1 MDKLFVCLL
10 VAAASIDRGSSI
22 ACYQCFSVNGSNPAC
37 EDYFQGDLTDAPS
50 LLQPSCM
57 TNIRGRHGIFPATH
71 CIKLVVYVGS
81 PPVQHIYRTC
91 SRDEGEFDGIT
102 RSSHCG
108 YIKLSWLDENRRFRG
123 CLHTCDKDTCNR
135 ASAMLRAWQ
144 ITLLPMVVPCL
155 IYLPHRCFSLT

>member
-1 MDKLFVCLL
+1 MDKLLVCLL
-10 VAAASIDRGSSI
+10 AAAATIDRGASI
-22 ACYQCFSVNGSNPAC
+22 ACYKCFSVNGSDPAC
-37 EDYFQGDLTDAPS
+37 EDYFQGDMTDTPS

-57 TNIRGRHGIFPATH
+57 TNVRGRQGIFPATH

-108 YIKLSWLDENRRFRG
+108 YIKLSWLDEHRRFHG

-135 ASAMLRAWQ
+135 ALTMLAAWQ
-144 ITLLPMVVPCL
+144 MIFLSMTAA
-155 IYLPHRCFSLT
+155 CFFLTYE